1 MESELIGA
9 PKPILYNFKELSENA
24 EYERENN
31 VIGKE
36 RIDRLEIEQLFKNR
50 LKKRTVRSTE
60 KKTFEELI
68 DIVDPAI
75 PEEHR
80 IIIKEHLE
88 TDSLRG

>member
-50 LKKRTVRSTE
+50 LKKRTV
-60 KKTFEELI
+60 
-68 DIVDPAI
+68 
-75 PEEHR
+75 
-80 IIIKEHLE
+80 
-88 TDSLRG
+88 

>member
-36 RIDRLEIEQLFKNR
+36 RIDR
-50 LKKRTVRSTE
+50 STE

>member
-36 RIDRLEIEQLFKNR
+36 RIVDLPKRKR
-50 LKKRTVRSTE
+50 LKSSSILLIPPFRKSTE
-60 KKTFEELI
+60 
-68 DIVDPAI
+68 
-75 PEEHR
+75 
-80 IIIKEHLE
+80 
-88 TDSLRG
+88 

>member
-36 RIDRLEIEQLFKNR
+36 RIDRLEIEQLFIGSKREPFDLPKRKR
-50 LKKRTVRSTE
+50 LKSSSILLIPPFRKSTE
-60 KKTFEELI
+60 
-68 DIVDPAI
+68 
-75 PEEHR
+75 
-80 IIIKEHLE
+80 
-88 TDSLRG
+88 